1 MLKDFDIKKE
11 AQGVD
16 KVLIKE
22 FKAIVEVG
30 TVEIL
35 FRWTGKGTTRVPQ
48 RDTYGPLISA
58 IDVEAGKLLF
68 FFKLIHYILTLS
80 CGLLLHL
87 KIFAYSI
94 ITVLHSSDF
103 A

>member
-22 FKAIVEVG
+22 FKATVEVG
-30 TVEIL
+30 TLEIL
-35 FRWTGKGTTRVPQ
+35 FRWTGKGTTTAPNRG
-48 RDTYGPLISA
+48 TYGPLISA

-68 FFKLIHYILTLS
+68 FFMLIHFIL
-80 CGLLLHL
+80 
-87 KIFAYSI
+87 
-94 ITVLHSSDF
+94 
-103 A
+103 

>member
-30 TVEIL
+30 TMEIL
-35 FRWTGKGTTRVPQ
+35 FRWTGKGTTALKRA
-48 RDTYGPLISA
+48 TYGPLISA
-58 IDVEAGKLLF
+58 INVEAGKLLF
-68 FFKLIHYILTLS
+68 FFRLIHF
-80 CGLLLHL
+80 
-87 KIFAYSI
+87 IF
-94 ITVLHSSDF
+94 
-103 A
+103 

>member
-1 MLKDFDIKKE
+1 MQDKVVLKDFDIKKE

-30 TVEIL
+30 TMEIL
-35 FRWTGKGTTRVPQ
+35 FRWTGKGTTTAPKRP
-48 RDTYGPLISA
+48 TYGPLISA

-68 FFKLIHYILTLS
+68 FFRLLIHF
-80 CGLLLHL
+80 
-87 KIFAYSI
+87 IF
-94 ITVLHSSDF
+94 
-103 A
+103 